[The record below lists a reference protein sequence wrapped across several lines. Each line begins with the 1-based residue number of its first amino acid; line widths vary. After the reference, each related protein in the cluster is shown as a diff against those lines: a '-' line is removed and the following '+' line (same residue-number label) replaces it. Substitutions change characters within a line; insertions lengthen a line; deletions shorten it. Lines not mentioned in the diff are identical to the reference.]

1 MGWLILQTL
10 MFFAVL
16 AANNFPCTYGQ
27 YPLGVHKHHDR
38 NGTRRLYCC
47 GSNRDDNQLR
57 ARDAQRALKSPKWER
72 GLMSAEDLCWL
83 LALAFVLAMLVLS
96 TV

>member
-1 MGWLILQTL
+1 VACPSNSDVL
-10 MFFAVL
+10 AVL
-16 AANNFPCTYGQ
+16 APNSFRCTPRQ
-27 YPLGVHKHHDR
+27 YPLAVHEYRRRRSD
-38 NGTRRLYCC
+38 RRLYRCC
-47 GSNRDDNQLR
+47 DNRDDNQLR